1 MRPPATI
8 KPKNL
13 RPLDRLGYAI
23 ATGFG
28 AGHAP
33 VAPGTFGAAEG
44 VVLFFIVNAVV
55 NQRLMLAAA
64 WSLALFVVVNV
75 ALYALGVWAS
85 DRAIAA
91 TGLKDPSVA
100 VIDEV
105 SGQLI
110 AMTPLVAYPALA
122 GYPSLA
128 GVAVSFLLF
137 RAFDIFKPYPIR
149 RLERLRGGL
158 GVMSDDALAGVYAAA
173 LTWLALYLNWVR

>member
-1 MRPPATI
+1 MRSPAAI
-8 KPKNL
+8 KPKNN
-13 RPLDRLGYAI
+13 RPLNRLGYAI

-44 VVLFFIVNAVV
+44 VVLFFMVNAVV
-55 NQRLMLAAA
+55 NQRLALTAATA
-64 WSLALFVVVNV
+64 LSVFVILNLAL
-75 ALYALGVWAS
+75 YGLGVWAS
-85 DRAIAA
+85 NRAIAA

-110 AMTPLVAYPALA
+110 AMTPLIAYPSLV

-137 RAFDIFKPYPIR
+137 RAFDIFKPFPIR
-149 RLERLRGGL
+149 RLERLPGGL
-158 GVMSDDALAGVYAAA
+158 GVMSDDALAGVYAAV
-173 LTWLALYLNWVR
+173 LTWLAHTLKWI

>member
-1 MRPPATI
+1 MRPHAPVKSQTT
-8 KPKNL
+8 
-13 RPLDRLGYAI
+13 RPLDRLGYQI

-44 VVLFFIVNAVV
+44 VVLFFILNAIV
-55 NQRLMLAAA
+55 NQRLMLAPRG
-64 WSLALFVVVNV
+64 SLAALAVINV

-85 DRAIAA
+85 NRAIAA

-110 AMTPLVAYPALA
+110 AMTPLIVSWSP
-122 GYPSLA
+122 A
-128 GVAVSFLLF
+128 GVALSFVLF

-149 RLERLRGGL
+149 KLEGLPGGL
-158 GVMSDDALAGVYAAA
+158 GVMSDDALAGLYAAV
-173 LTWLALYLNWVR
+173 LTWLAHHFNWI

>member
-1 MRPPATI
+1 M
-8 KPKNL
+8 

-44 VVLFFIVNAVV
+44 VVLFFIINALL
-55 NQRLMLAAA
+55 NQRLALTPTAALAA
-64 WSLALFVVVNV
+64 FVVINV
-75 ALYALGVWAS
+75 ALYAVGVWAS

-91 TGLKDPSVA
+91 TGRKDPSVA

-110 AMTPLVAYPALA
+110 AMTPLIAVPSLA

-137 RAFDIFKPYPIR
+137 RAFDIFKPFPIR
-149 RLERLRGGL
+149 RLERLPGGL

-173 LTWLALYLNWVR
+173 LTWLAHYLKWL

>member
-1 MRPPATI
+1 MRPRHFVT
-8 KPKNL
+8 PKKL
-13 RPLDRLGYAI
+13 RPLDRLGYQI

-44 VVLFFIVNAVV
+44 VVLFAVLNALLNQRLALGPIWALVAFIIVNA
-55 NQRLMLAAA
+55 
-64 WSLALFVVVNV
+64 ALF
-75 ALYALGVWAS
+75 ALGVWAS
-85 DRAIAA
+85 NRAIQA

-110 AMTPLVAYPALA
+110 AMTPLII
-122 GYPSLA
+122 YPSLA
-128 GVAVSFLLF
+128 GVAVAFVLF

-149 RLERLRGGL
+149 KLERLPGGL
-158 GVMSDDALAGVYAAA
+158 GVMSDDALAGIYAAA
-173 LTWLALYLNWVR
+173 LTGLGHYFNWV